1 MLVLSLRSLLLR
13 WIRSLLT
20 DELLQLSLPNESF
33 NLLFQVIEV
42 GFVMTVIT
50 VEAVVLVPRPFI
62 RVSL

>member
-50 VEAVVLVPRPFI
+50 VEAAVLVPRPFI